1 MAMGKFGRIAFGF
14 TWNGLNTQFINL
26 SGRSRGEHNLILQ
39 FCKESIPERIIL
51 KHIQNTGD
59 TYFASRC
66 LISSKRCVGENS
78 FIFVFIK
85 IRNMIFVL
93 FLANTAFAAV
103 TAYILTASGEFVD
116 SQTAVI
122 GTSTTVCHRS
132 CIFQLV
138 DLINGEHSSFCAFLM
153 AFAGNQCS
161 TESTHDSG
169 NIRTDSFAAGNLFET
184 SQNCIIVEST
194 TLYNDVSA
202 KFGSIRNLDNLI
214 QCIFDNRVSK
224 TCGNIGYLSSFFLC
238 LLYLGIHENSTSGTK
253 INRMLC
259 KNSSF
264 CEILYCI
271 IQGFGKGF
279 NEGTASGGTCFI

>member
-1 MAMGKFGRIAFGF
+1 
-14 TWNGLNTQFINL
+14 
-26 SGRSRGEHNLILQ
+26 
-39 FCKESIPERIIL
+39 
-51 KHIQNTGD
+51 
-59 TYFASRC
+59 
-66 LISSKRCVGENS
+66 
-78 FIFVFIK
+78 
-85 IRNMIFVL
+85 MIFVL
-93 FLANTAFAAV
+93 FLTDTAFTAV
-103 TAYILTASGEFVD
+103 TAYILAAAGEFVD

-132 CIFQLV
+132 CIFQFV
-138 DLINGEHSSFCAFLM
+138 DLINGEHSRFSTFLM
-153 AFAGNQCS
+153 AFAGNQCG

-184 SQNCIIVEST
+184 SQNCIIVEGT

-202 KFGSIRNLDNLI
+202 KFGSIRNLNNLI
-214 QCIFDNRVSK
+214 ECIFDNRVSK
-224 TCGNIGYLSSFFLC
+224 ACGNIGYLSSFFLC

-259 KNSSF
+259 ENSSF

-279 NEGTASGGTCFI
+279 NKGTASGGACFI

>member
-1 MAMGKFGRIAFGF
+1 
-14 TWNGLNTQFINL
+14 
-26 SGRSRGEHNLILQ
+26 
-39 FCKESIPERIIL
+39 
-51 KHIQNTGD
+51 
-59 TYFASRC
+59 
-66 LISSKRCVGENS
+66 
-78 FIFVFIK
+78 
-85 IRNMIFVL
+85 
-93 FLANTAFAAV
+93 
-103 TAYILTASGEFVD
+103 
-116 SQTAVI
+116 
-122 GTSTTVCHRS
+122 
-132 CIFQLV
+132 
-138 DLINGEHSSFCAFLM
+138 M

-202 KFGSIRNLDNLI
+202 KFGSIRNFDNLI
-214 QCIFDNRVSK
+214 ERIFDNRVSK
-224 TCGNIGYLSSFFLC
+224 TCGNIGNLSSFFLR

-279 NEGTASGGTCFI
+279 NKGTATGGTCFIQLYAVNGLVADFDTFHILSADIQDTVYLRVKESSCIVMGYGLNLALIQEQGRFDQSLAVTCRTGISNLCIFGKQFVNLFNRTDGSF

>member
-1 MAMGKFGRIAFGF
+1 MI
-14 TWNGLNTQFINL
+14 
-26 SGRSRGEHNLILQ
+26 
-39 FCKESIPERIIL
+39 
-51 KHIQNTGD
+51 
-59 TYFASRC
+59 
-66 LISSKRCVGENS
+66 
-78 FIFVFIK
+78 FIFF
-85 IRNMIFVL
+85 FAYTT
-93 FLANTAFAAV
+93 LATV
-103 TAYILTASGEFVD
+103 TAYILAAAGEFVD

-132 CIFQLV
+132 CIFQFV
-138 DLINGEHSSFCAFLM
+138 NLINGEHSRFCAFLM
-153 AFAGNQCS
+153 AFTGNQCG
-161 TESTHDSG
+161 TEGTHDSG
-169 NIRTDSFAAGNLFET
+169 DIRTDGFAAGNLFET

-214 QCIFDNRVSK
+214 ECIFDNRVGK
-224 TCGNIGYLSSFFLC
+224 TCGNIGNLSSLFLG

-253 INRMLC
+253 IYRMLC

-279 NEGTASGGTCFI
+279 NKGTASGGACFI